1 MYQTSRYT
9 KFQVSIVF
17 RFVRGWDTGR
27 QRKTQTD
34 KEICQKNVRDPNSSA
49 LHVYL
54 INNWHKLLTL
64 NLYYNSDALVF
75 INKILMRQI
84 TYLHLVISALPSHS
98 FLLRLSTS
106 FWTIREVI
114 WSNCDLISIVSACAF
129 FYFVLSHFRYL
140 FDLLLHITIF
150 VTSKFEN
157 I

>member
-1 MYQTSRYT
+1 MS
-9 KFQVSIVF
+9 KFQVSLVF
-17 RFVRGWDTGR
+17 RFAVGSNTYTYQIKDISRVR
-27 QRKTQTD
+27 
-34 KEICQKNVRDPNSSA
+34 NVID
-49 LHVYL
+49 L
-54 INNWHKLLTL
+54 KLLTL